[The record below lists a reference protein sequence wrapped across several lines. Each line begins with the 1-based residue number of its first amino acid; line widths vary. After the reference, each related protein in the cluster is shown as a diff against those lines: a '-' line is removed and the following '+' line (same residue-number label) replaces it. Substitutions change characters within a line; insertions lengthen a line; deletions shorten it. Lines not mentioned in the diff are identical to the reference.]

1 MRDATSAKINKNE
14 ELTNLMK
21 ALGLKPGSACK
32 LKDGEVVTGG
42 KKGGGGLRYGRLM
55 LMADQDA
62 DGSHIKGL
70 VINLIHHFWPE
81 LLGAN
86 FVQEFVTPL
95 LKARRLSDGSEA
107 AFFSL
112 RWNGITA

>member
-1 MRDATSAKINKNE
+1 MRDAASSKVNKNE

-21 ALGLKPGSACK
+21 ALGLKPGSPCK
-32 LKDGEVVTGG
+32 VKDGGIVTGG
-42 KKGGGGLRYGRLM
+42 KGSGGLRYGRLM
-55 LMADQDA
+55 LMADQDH

-112 RWNGITA
+112 RSAAP